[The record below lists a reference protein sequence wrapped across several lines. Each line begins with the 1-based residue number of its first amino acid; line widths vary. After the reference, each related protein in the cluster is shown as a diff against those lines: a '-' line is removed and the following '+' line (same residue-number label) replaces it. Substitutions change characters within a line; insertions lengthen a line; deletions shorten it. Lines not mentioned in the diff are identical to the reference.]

1 MNRGRRRKVQYGTS
15 KLRVTG
21 GDAAPYDVF
30 VGNTHPDSTEENIK
44 DVLKKVSESL
54 TDDLKLAEP
63 LEILLVECLTKPRD
77 DGRKLWT
84 KNWRVQVPNRFREYM
99 LRPEAYPVGWSSR
112 RYFPA
117 RASRQ
122 PVPPLDPTLQEPA
135 EKRPNLGSE
144 PAGQAAALQ

>member
-1 MNRGRRRKVQYGTS
+1 VNRDRRKKVQYGTR

-63 LEILLVECLTKPRD
+63 LEILLVECLTKARD
-77 DGRKLWT
+77 DGRKLW
-84 KNWRVQVPNRFREYM
+84 VII
-99 LRPEAYPVGWSSR
+99 
-112 RYFPA
+112 
-117 RASRQ
+117 
-122 PVPPLDPTLQEPA
+122 
-135 EKRPNLGSE
+135 
-144 PAGQAAALQ
+144 